1 MPNKVYT
8 HKSPMTI
15 LIERAEELGWCC
27 NQDEQDGECY
37 IEFFQASPA
46 EEDFGFT
53 AWGNTVE
60 EIVVA
65 IREYAEDFDVE
76 EHVKE
81 LLDAKAN
88 GVAGVPDVF
97 TLVEDAKAIQN
108 MLDALA
114 WDDALFGN
122 EREDFTLRKKIEDAK
137 AEYTERYGELGWQYT
152 DEGLPYA
159 IQDYHGSVGSVMDFT
174 ADDWL
179 ACKENGWTLDEVCRL
194 CDELWFNEE
203 VESLEWFLGV
213 RLGDWKDDNGGIER
227 EIKDEDV
234 PQEVVVGFVADFYK
248 WRNELLPAA
257 LKVYAD

>member
-1 MPNKVYT
+1 MPNKVDT

-27 NQDEQDGECY
+27 NQNEQDGY

-88 GVAGVPDVF
+88 GLAGVPDIF
-97 TLVEDAKAIQN
+97 TLVEDAKAIQD
-108 MLDALA
+108 MLDTLA
-114 WDDALFGN
+114 WDDALCGKKQK
-122 EREDFTLRKKIEDAK
+122 DFTLRNKIEEAK
-137 AEYTERYGELGWQYT
+137 A
-152 DEGLPYA
+152 
-159 IQDYHGSVGSVMDFT
+159 
-174 ADDWL
+174 
-179 ACKENGWTLDEVCRL
+179 
-194 CDELWFNEE
+194 
-203 VESLEWFLGV
+203 
-213 RLGDWKDDNGGIER
+213 
-227 EIKDEDV
+227 
-234 PQEVVVGFVADFYK
+234 
-248 WRNELLPAA
+248 
-257 LKVYAD
+257 